1 LSTEQHIYITDIYIK
16 ELRHL
21 KEVTIPITTLEKGMK
36 HLILTGKNG
45 SGKTSLLERLAS
57 YITDLHKLQQSL
69 MLAMEAGS
77 LLSESKKY
85 DVKPATE
92 YILESSL
99 DWRSNGF
106 FKESGGIKLGFNI
119 DKHLALVKTDT
130 DITNNVKVI
139 GDFTTSF
146 FEAKRVYNP
155 IKPSSIEKIAPPKT
169 SIKYDNSK
177 DILRFLVL
185 LRNQLTDAHYTKN
198 YSEVK
203 KLEAW
208 FIRFEAILKKIFND
222 SKLSLQ
228 YDNTRLNFIIH
239 QTDRNSFDFNSLPD
253 GYASILRIVTELML
267 RMGNDKTRS
276 AYKAKGIVLIDE
288 IEAHLHIELQKNI
301 LPLLTTLFPNIQFI
315 VSTHS
320 PFILNSIENAV
331 VHDLETGMHFEDASE
346 ISVSSLIENYFLV
359 KSDYSALM
367 NKKMN
372 DFEALAARPERTD
385 AEDERLADLLS
396 DLKTLSPLLS
406 PEMYL
411 RFTVAQKQLLKP
423 AKANA

>member
-21 KEVTIPITTLEKGMK
+21 KDVTIPITTAEKGMK

-45 SGKTSLLERLAS
+45 SGKTSLLETIAHNLNDENFNKLHYNSFEIAKIKKEYEGLDDEEAKS
-57 YITDLHKLQQSL
+57 VLNAFEYDL
-69 MLAMEAGS
+69 
-77 LLSESKKY
+77 Y
-85 DVKPATE
+85 
-92 YILESSL
+92 
-99 DWRSNGF
+99 F
-106 FKESGGIKLGFNI
+106 FSGGINLKFNVSQDYLNHI
-119 DKHLALVKTDT
+119 AINPNKFYAK
-130 DITNNVKVI
+130 
-139 GDFTTSF
+139 FAETTRVF
-146 FEAKRVYNP
+146 FWAKRRYKP
-155 IKPSSIEKIAPPKT
+155 IQPISIEKIDPPDT
-169 SIKYDNSK
+169 AIAYDNSK
-177 DILRFLVL
+177 NFLRFLVL
-185 LRNQLTDAHYTKN
+185 LRNMLTDASYTKN
-198 YSEVK
+198 DKEVK
-203 KLEAW
+203 IIENWFKSFEKTLRAIFGDENLRLEYN
-208 FIRFEAILKKIFND
+208 RLE
-222 SKLSLQ
+222 
-228 YDNTRLNFIIH
+228 LNFVIH
-239 QTDRNSFDFNSLPD
+239 QTGRNVFDFNSLPD

-267 RMGNDKTRS
+267 RMEKDKTS
-276 AYKAKGIVLIDE
+276 AYDAKGIVLIDE

-331 VHDLETGMHFEDASE
+331 VYDLETGMHFEDASE

-367 NKKMN
+367 DKKIN
-372 DFEALAARPERTD
+372 DFEALASKKERTD
-385 AEDERLADLLS
+385 AEDEKLADLLS

-411 RFTVAQKQLLKP
+411 RFTAAQKQLLKP